1 MEQYNIDENS
11 VFIKL
16 NEYKE
21 SLSLFEQLKNKTGEI
36 KDTLQK
42 IETLKQEENAE
53 IELWNNSLK
62 ELEKK
67 INHID
72 SLMIDKKH

>member
-1 MEQYNIDENS
+1 MEQHNIDENS

-21 SLSLFEQLKNKTGEI
+21 SLFLFEQLKNKTGEI